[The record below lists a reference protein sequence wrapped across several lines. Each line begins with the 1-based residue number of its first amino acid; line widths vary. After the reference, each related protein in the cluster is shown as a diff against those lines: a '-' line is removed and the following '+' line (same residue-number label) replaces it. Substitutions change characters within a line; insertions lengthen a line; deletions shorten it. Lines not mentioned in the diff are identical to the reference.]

1 MVSERWY
8 YAKRGERFGPLKFE
22 QIQSLFSS
30 GKLSSGTLVWTEVMD
45 DWRPAHETG
54 RFRFP
59 IPSQRDARVAS
70 RMTSGSPTAV
80 MSTVNRAE
88 ARPWVRFCARWVDI
102 NICGVVLGLIFPLY
116 YLNMYATSFITILVW
131 VFLEA
136 ALLATWGTTIGRAIL
151 GVRVCD
157 QQGERVIF
165 QTALSRSLGIW
176 VKGMGLGI
184 PLAMQILWIVGY
196 VKLTRDGI
204 APWDRD
210 AGTCV
215 THAPLTLG
223 RIIGAVVVIAVLV
236 FLNIV
241 GMMALAG
248 KL

>member
-1 MVSERWY
+1 
-8 YAKRGERFGPLKFE
+8 
-22 QIQSLFSS
+22 
-30 GKLSSGTLVWTEVMD
+30 MD
-45 DWRPAHETG
+45 DWKPAHETG
-54 RFRFP
+54 RFQFP
-59 IPSQRDARVAS
+59 IPSERRARAAL
-70 RMTSGSPTAV
+70 RRAPGSPTVATNTT
-80 MSTVNRAE
+80 SRAE

-102 NICGVVLGLIFPLY
+102 NICGVVLGLILPLY
-116 YLNMYATSFITILVW
+116 YLNMLATSFITILVW

-136 ALLATWGTTIGRAIL
+136 ALLATWGTTVGRAIL
-151 GVRVCD
+151 GVLVRD

-223 RIIGAVVVIAVLV
+223 RIIGAIVVIAVLV
-236 FLNIV
+236 SLNIV
-241 GMMALAG
+241 GIMVFEG